1 MLRQSKAAQ
10 ARADYRHELKR
21 INRNIARLAKVGK
34 IIPASMLPHE
44 VKRPTQASVERL
56 RKIKGRS
63 LTAAAVPF
71 GVSGVVPAEKYK
83 IPRQKQSTR
92 KKPTKKSAPKPP
104 RAPKLARVEEPKEV
118 EEREE
123 IPTRYD
129 LIYERLAEPIRSIN
143 VTFFRDSLLQALRE
157 VPPLELSQRWD
168 DTIASDRKE
177 IEEFKSYVNFLK
189 ENFGWSDAK
198 NVEYNN
204 KWYSTVYQIIT
215 GREMPA
221 DVSAKLNDA
230 FNVGGFG
237 EE

>member
-1 MLRQSKAAQ
+1 MPRQSKAAQ
-10 ARADYRHELKR
+10 ARADYRHELER

-34 IIPASMLPHE
+34 IIPASLLPHE
-44 VKRPTQASVERL
+44 VKRPTAASVERL
-56 RKIKGRS
+56 RKITGRS
-63 LTAAAVPF
+63 LTAVAVPV

-83 IPRQKQSTR
+83 IPKQKTVTR
-92 KKPTKKSAPKPP
+92 KKLTKKSAPKPP
-104 RAPKLARVEEPKEV
+104 RVPKPEPVEEPEET

-123 IPTRYD
+123 LPTRYD
-129 LIYERLAEPIRSIN
+129 LIYERLADPIRSIN

-168 DTIASDRKE
+168 DTVVSDRKE

-198 NVEYNN
+198 NVEYNT
-204 KWYSTVYQIIT
+204 KWYLTVYQIIT

-230 FNVGGFG
+230 FNVGEFG